1 MALSFCSFN
10 HHQEL
15 TVYPHTEVDTDDHQL
30 LGYNE
35 NFMSTFSDSIVN
47 PLFEFDDELFYS
59 DSYTNLLPYFSSSP
73 SDNVMSLSSPDIFPL
88 QEFESYQ
95 YPKRQKS
102 YADICHSSFAPSF
115 FDGYVIANSDP
126 VLPEFPAPVLPKFQ
140 VPAAAFNGGRSDW
153 STKKPSG
160 ESLSAQS
167 IAARER
173 RRKITEKT
181 QELGK
186 LIPGG
191 NKMNTAEM
199 LQAASKYVKF
209 LQAQVK
215 LLQLMESMH
224 QDSHLQTH
232 ELQIL
237 LASPMIQEKLYSQE
251 KCLVPKE
258 FLQTIANGE

>member
-1 MALSFCSFN
+1 MALSFCSCN

-15 TVYPHTEVDTDDHQL
+15 TDDYQL
-30 LGYNE
+30 LGFND
-35 NFMSTFSDSIVN
+35 NFMSVFSDSFIN
-47 PLFEFDDELFYS
+47 PLFEFDDQLFYS

-73 SDNVMSLSSPDIFPL
+73 SDNIMSLSPDIFPL
-88 QEFESYQ
+88 QDFDSYQ

-102 YADICHSSFAPSF
+102 YADISRSSSAPSF
-115 FDGYVIANSDP
+115 FDGFVANSDLL
-126 VLPEFPAPVLPKFQ
+126 LPEFPAPALPKFQ
-140 VPAAAFNGGRSDW
+140 VPAAAFNEGRSDY
-153 STKKPSG
+153 SAVAKKPNG

-191 NKMNTAEM
+191 SKMNTAEM
-199 LQAASKYVKF
+199 LQAASQYVKF

-215 LLQLMESMH
+215 LLQLMESRR
-224 QDSHLQTH
+224 QVN
-232 ELQIL
+232 I
-237 LASPMIQEKLYSQE
+237 
-251 KCLVPKE
+251 
-258 FLQTIANGE
+258 